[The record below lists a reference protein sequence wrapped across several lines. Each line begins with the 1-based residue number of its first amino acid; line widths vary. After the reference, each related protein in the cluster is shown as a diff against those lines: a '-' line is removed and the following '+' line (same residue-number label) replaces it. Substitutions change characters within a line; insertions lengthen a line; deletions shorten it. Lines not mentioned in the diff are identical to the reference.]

1 MDFILVTILKIT
13 QNFSPCHSTSPPA
26 PVSHSCTA
34 QPLLSCGVRQMR
46 SCVPACATASCA
58 GPDLAWS
65 LAAAW
70 PLAKGPAHICP
81 WPLGPKLHLCTAEPE
96 GGLGEEVNNS
106 SAVSAAQREEIK
118 VFFSQISLGQL
129 AEEPFRAVH
138 DDLWHWIQWQFC
150 FCLLCQQA
158 ARLKRHKILQ
168 IIVSVCSLLDCVSYW
183 RMFYVLHVLNYPY
196 RDTFT
201 VGSRWVNGFL
211 RQTKE
216 NETVVASLLLYPVM
230 LAGSWQGNL
239 FPDMDCPRALCTD
252 ATRRLCQCR
261 SHSRTL
267 ISHHRATEH
276 FAKCP
281 EDRACV
287 PVSALPSINSSRRI
301 SRFCLFP
308 QLCP

>member
-34 QPLLSCGVRQMR
+34 QPLLSRGVRQMR

-81 WPLGPKLHLCTAEPE
+81 WPLGPKLHLCTAELE
-96 GGLGEEVNNS
+96 GGLWEEVNNS

-129 AEEPFRAVH
+129 ARGTLQGCSWWLMALNTVA
-138 DDLWHWIQWQFC
+138 I
-150 FCLLCQQA
+150 LLLSSVPASCETE
-158 ARLKRHKILQ
+158 KILQ
-168 IIVSVCSLLDCVSYW
+168 IIVSVCSLLDCVSCW

-201 VGSRWVNGFL
+201 VRSRWVNGFL

-308 QLCP
+308 KLCP